1 VEKFRDGAPTSL
13 GIASGAVAGLVAIT
27 PACGFVDPWAAIVL
41 GFVAGAGCSYAVGLK
56 YRAGFDDSLDVVGV
70 HLVGGAIGA
79 ISLGFIA
86 RYPFLDQQS
95 QGLFYG
101 DGLKQ
106 LGLQVL
112 GPVVI
117 GGYSFGMAFIIGKVI
132 DKTIGFR
139 VEEEVE
145 VTGIDAVEHAET
157 SYDLTPASMGTGA
170 LAAAVAAR
178 SADGSKTDGSK
189 TEQKVEAEA

>member
-1 VEKFRDGAPTSL
+1 
-13 GIASGAVAGLVAIT
+13 
-27 PACGFVDPWAAIVL
+27 VL

-56 YRAGFDDSLDVVGV
+56 YKAGFDDSLDVVGV

-79 ISLGFIA
+79 VSLGFIA

-101 DGLKQ
+101 AGLKQ

-112 GPVVI
+112 GPVAV
-117 GGYSFGMAFIIGKVI
+117 GGYSFVMAFIIGKVI

-157 SYDLTPASMGTGA
+157 SYDLNPASTGTGA
-170 LAAAVAAR
+170 LAAAVAAST
-178 SADGSKTDGSK
+178 SATAAAGGTDRPKPG
-189 TEQKVEAEA
+189 QKVEADA